1 MGILWCRE
9 TVRDRRYEV
18 SDNNGGAATRSFLVR
33 VDDPGTS
40 LTTIQSEPGIQVGDV
55 YADDPSLLCQKISVR
70 PKDDVGMLFE
80 VTADYA
86 YKEQESEDPEN
97 DPPGS
102 LPGLVPFWGAS
113 SSVGSQPTYLTT
125 TNRVIT
131 NSAGDPLEGLEAD
144 EAQFHLTL
152 TQYYDSHTQ
161 WLPLARSLTNSVN
174 NAEWNGGATGTWKC
188 QGCSAKVNIDRQGED
203 GAARV
208 KWEVTWDFAY
218 KEPTWQLQPWD
229 IGFNELVDA
238 NGDPIEVPGIAP
250 TSDQY
255 GGSGGSGS
263 GDDDGPC
270 EGNLGRRAILGQD
283 GRPVRQ
289 PVALQNGK
297 AKAPC
302 LRPNRLEFQIYAEN
316 DFMAPFGELRTPV
329 V

>member
-18 SDNNGGAATRSFLVR
+18 SDTNGGAATRSFLVR
-33 VDDPGTS
+33 VDDPATS

-97 DPPGS
+97 EPPGS

-113 SSVGSQPTYLTT
+113 SSVGSQPVYLTVQ
-125 TNRVIT
+125 NAVIT

-152 TQYYDSHTQ
+152 TQYYESHTD
-161 WLPLARSLTNSVN
+161 WLPLARTHTNSVN
-174 NAEWNGGATGTWKC
+174 AAQWNGGERGMWKC
-188 QGCSAKVNIDRQGED
+188 QGCSAKVQIDRQGDD

-208 KWEVTWDFAY
+208 KWEVTWDFAF
-218 KEPTWQLQPWD
+218 KSPTWQLQPWD

-238 NGDPIEVPGIAP
+238 NGDPIEVPGIAA

-255 GGSGGSGS
+255 EGSGGSGS
-263 GDDDGPC
+263 GEDDGPC
-270 EGNLGRRAILGQD
+270 DDNLGRRAILGQD

-302 LRPNRLEFQIYAEN
+302 LRPNRLEFQVYAEN
-316 DFMAPFGELRTPV
+316 DFMGPFGELRTPV